1 MATLFVDYQ
10 QLVRQAYER
19 KRANNAL
26 PLGLIHLTPGNLK
39 EECVKKCTQQ
49 VNKRDEKIIRDFCG
63 DLNESKSCHTL
74 LQRCDP
80 DKFRPLVNFLKGRSE
95 KTVEKNIELL
105 AWLIE
110 FSGRPWEMGKTI
122 SGDDD
127 TDDGPALQD
136 VSPATGNTVMAAGI
150 PLRLVAT
157 EEHSPTE
164 NPANPEIPEIPENP
178 IVPAGDHGVKE
189 RKNVDVGTKAKEKS
203 AKKLA
208 VAIMLSLVVG
218 TGGMW
223 WWKESNPIPGSGACM
238 YWLED
243 HYEPV
248 ACNKKMPN
256 TTIIPVDSM
265 KLKYFR
271 KINTPDTITYQAVGK
286 VWYSKIKG
294 KMEYYTMS
302 GGHPVVPGYQLR
314 PITPYIINVHILSAV
329 SSQQ

>member
-19 KRANNAL
+19 KRANNTL

-63 DLNESKSCHTL
+63 DLNESKSCHL
-74 LQRCDP
+74 LMQKCDT
-80 DKFRPLVNFLKGRSE
+80 DKFRPLVNFLKGKSE
-95 KTVEKNIELL
+95 KPVEKNVELL
-105 AWLIE
+105 AWLID
-110 FSGRPWEMGKTI
+110 FSGRPWEMGKTV

-127 TDDGPALQD
+127 TDHGPALQD
-136 VSPATGNTVMAAGI
+136 VSPATRDTVMAADT

-157 EEHSPTE
+157 EDHLPTE
-164 NPANPEIPEIPENP
+164 NPAIPENP
-178 IVPAGDHGVKE
+178 ENPVIPAGDPGVKE
-189 RKNVDVGTKAKEKS
+189 RKDVDVGTDAQKTREKS
-203 AKKLA
+203 VKKLA
-208 VAIMLSLVVG
+208 AAIMLSLVVG

-223 WWKESNPIPGSGACM
+223 WWKESNPMPGSGACM

-243 HYEPV
+243 HYEPI
-248 ACNKKMPN
+248 ACNKKLPN

-294 KMEYYTMS
+294 KMEYYTLA
-302 GGHPVVPGYQLR
+302 GEHPVMSGYQLR
-314 PITPYIINVHILSAV
+314 PITPYIITVHILSGV
-329 SSQQ
+329 SAKQ